1 MHFRYLMVWLAISL
15 LAVACGENNMP
26 HVGAP
31 EVVSDQIQIEL
42 MAENPEI
49 VTPIGLAIDAQDDL
63 YVLESH
69 THSPLSE
76 YTGPTFDQIKKG
88 VDQNKDGIPES
99 WIIFAD
105 SINDGMNL
113 VCDEHNLLYLAEKNK
128 VLSFSD
134 TDGDGISDERRV
146 LLDMPEPD
154 NVYDH
159 AGILGLALSGDGWLY
174 VSRGNTGGQGWTI
187 RGTDGTAVSGYGDGG
202 NVIRCRL
209 DGSQV
214 EEIATG
220 FWNPFGLAV
229 TSNGRLMLTDND
241 PDSRGPNRLIDVVNG
256 GDYGYESLYGGS
268 GIHPFLAWNG
278 ELPGTLPYAAA
289 LGEAPTGLI
298 DANRTQVG
306 IAYPE
311 NMLAAIWEEN
321 RIVRIPLTETGSTVS
336 GASEVLIQGD
346 STFHPVAMATNSKGE
361 LYLTDWVVRQY
372 PNHGSGKIWRIR
384 NKEPGSFSIP
394 GVPETLMLLPD
405 ENPFPNAAVLV
416 RQLRLQDRFTQTLA
430 RQYVTD
436 STLDQL
442 LAGEDGE
449 LRLQGLLVMTE
460 REEPLS
466 RARLQ
471 MLLRDDSE
479 SVRRMTLMYIAKKS
493 RSDLYTNV
501 NEALFAGFITPTLF
515 EAFLATIR
523 HLQPEFI
530 EGYRVQSENSSKKL
544 PRKLP
549 PNYVISLIR
558 NQNLD
563 PAIRAAAFPYL
574 EDPASYQEELIQ
586 LARNS
591 AAPVQSAFLQLFRQ
605 IPNEGAAAAM
615 YDIVKNEGAS
625 PSLRAEA
632 IVSLGYQSRRFCE
645 EMPDILQTQSVTV
658 VETAARYLC
667 RCENRESVAGMVAGH
682 PSEETIRENWQ
693 LCGGEGTDIDR
704 PGTDAAWAEAISGTG
719 NAEKGKW
726 IFQSLDTQCQRCH
739 QVEGWGGHFG
749 PDLSHV
755 GSSKSKTQ
763 LLTAILQ
770 PSKEISPEWQGWFVK
785 TKEGETNFGR
795 QIDVG
800 LHNVEL
806 MLPDGTFETFKEP
819 QDYGLAPASLMPEGL
834 ENILTPSELNDLI
847 TYLISLQ

>member
-1 MHFRYLMVWLAISL
+1 MSIRHLLNCMAVSL
-15 LAVACGENNMP
+15 LAVACKENNMP
-26 HVGAP
+26 PAGIP

-42 MAENPEI
+42 IAENPEI
-49 VTPIGLAIDAQDDL
+49 VTPIGITIDALDNV

-69 THSPLSE
+69 THSPLSD
-76 YTGPTFDQIKKG
+76 YSGPTFDRIKKG
-88 VDQNKDGIPES
+88 VDQDKDGIPES

-113 VCDEHNLLYLAEKNK
+113 VCDENNILYLAEKNR

-146 LLDMPEPD
+146 LLDMHKPD

-159 AGILGLALSGDGWLY
+159 AGILGLALLGDGWLY

-187 RGTDGTAVSGYGDGG
+187 RGTDGTTVSGYGDGG

-214 EEIATG
+214 AEIATG
-220 FWNPFGLAV
+220 FWNPFALAV
-229 TSNGRLMLTDND
+229 TSTGHLMLTDND
-241 PDSRGPNRLIDVVNG
+241 PDSRGPNRLIDVVYG
-256 GDYGYESLYGGS
+256 GNYGYESLYGGS

-298 DANRTQVG
+298 DANQTQVG
-306 IAYPE
+306 ITYPE

-321 RIVRIPLTETGSTVS
+321 RIVRIPLTATGSTVS
-336 GASEVLIQGD
+336 GVSEVLIQGD

-384 NKEPGSFSIP
+384 DKEPKPFSIP
-394 GVPETLMLLPD
+394 GVPETLTLLPD
-405 ENPFPNAAVLV
+405 ENPFPDVVTLIQ
-416 RQLRLQDRFTQTLA
+416 QLRSPDRFTQTLA
-430 RQYVTD
+430 RQYITD
-436 STLDQL
+436 ATIDEL
-442 LAGEDGE
+442 LADEDAQ
-449 LRLQGLLVMTE
+449 LRLQGLLAMNE
-460 REEPLS
+460 GREQLS
-466 RARLQ
+466 KAQLQ
-471 MLLRDDSE
+471 TLLRDNSE
-479 SVRRMTLMYIAKKS
+479 SIRRMALIYIAKNS

-501 NEALFAGFITPTLF
+501 NEALFAGDITPALF
-515 EAFLATIR
+515 ETFLATIR

-530 EGYRVQSENSSKKL
+530 EGYRTQSENSSKKI

-549 PNYVISLIR
+549 EDYVISLIR
-558 NQNLD
+558 NRNLD
-563 PAIRAAAFPYL
+563 PGIRAAAFPYL
-574 EDPASYQEELIQ
+574 EDPAVYQEELIQ

-591 AAPVQSAFLQLFRQ
+591 AAPVQSAFLQVFRHIQ
-605 IPNEGAAAAM
+605 NEGAAVAM
-615 YDIVKNEGAS
+615 FAIVANEAAS
-625 PSLRAEA
+625 PALRAEA

-645 EMPDILQTQSVTV
+645 EMPDMLQAQSATL

-667 RCENRESVAGMVAGH
+667 RCENRESFAGMVTGH
-682 PSEETIRENWQ
+682 PSEQTIRENWQ
-693 LCGGEGTDIDR
+693 LCGGEETDIDR
-704 PGTDAAWAEAISGTG
+704 PDSDAAWAEAITGTG

-726 IFQSLDTQCQRCH
+726 IFQSLSTQCQRCH

-755 GSSKSKTQ
+755 GSSKSKAQ

-785 TKEGETNFGR
+785 TKAGETYFGR

-806 MLPDGTFETFKEP
+806 MLPDGTFETYKEP

-847 TYLISLQ
+847 TYLISLK